1 MVDEKMDA
9 PPAVSEDITVLT
21 GLLASGTFVRLFRVP
36 PALLLFR
43 CAKCIGF
50 DGDTVIE
57 SQNAIDTTNLVYIV
71 LPGVQ
76 VVFRAPAVSLKR
88 GEVMMAVW
96 AQSLDRLIDLLATV
110 YERY

>member
-1 MVDEKMDA
+1 M
-9 PPAVSEDITVLT
+9 
-21 GLLASGTFVRLFRVP
+21 P